1 MNLTRQERLVV
12 LFLICVTL
20 MGLGINFLT
29 KHFSRIRIIG
39 YASQDAG
46 KINLNQAGR
55 ENLMDVWGIGAK
67 LSQRI
72 IDYRREN
79 GNFKDVAELKN
90 VKGIGESKYE
100 AIKDYFTVE

>member
-1 MNLTRQERLVV
+1 MDLTRQERMVILFMFCVV
-12 LFLICVTL
+12 LT
-20 MGLGINFLT
+20 GLGIDFLT

-39 YASQDAG
+39 YTSQGVG
-46 KINLNQAGR
+46 KINLNQAAR
-55 ENLMDVWGIGAK
+55 ENLMEVRGIGDK
-67 LSQRI
+67 LAQRI

-90 VKGIGESKYE
+90 INGIGKSKYE